1 MATRTAFKTP
11 SGRAFGSVL
20 IFRNEAKP
28 DSSRTLALV
37 RSLFERRGVSVCDA
51 DRAIT
56 RGSAASKVRWKAA
69 DLAIALGGDGTML
82 RVAREVAPRGI
93 PLLGVNL
100 GTLGFLS
107 GTEAGDLKLCL
118 DSILAGRFIIE
129 ERSMLSAEVRRGG
142 RILFGPEQALNEVV
156 IRSGEQAR
164 AITLSTRSGER
175 FVADYFGDGLIV
187 ATPTGSTAYSL
198 AASGPIVDPSLD
210 VTLVAPICPH
220 TLTQRPLIVP
230 AHLPLTIRLGKR
242 REGEAPAVLVSLDG
256 RSGCE
261 LRIGDEVR
269 VRRAQ
274 TPLRLLLPPGR
285 SFFEVLRRKLKW
297 GR

>member
-1 MATRTAFKTP
+1 MANPTASKIP
-11 SGRAFGSVL
+11 SVPAFNSVL

-28 DSSRTLALV
+28 DSSRTLALI
-37 RSLFERRGVSVCDA
+37 RSLLKARGV
-51 DRAIT
+51 RAVT
-56 RGSAASKVRWKAA
+56 AARVPTARSLRDA

-82 RVAREVAPRGI
+82 HVAREVAPRGI
-93 PLLGVNL
+93 PLLGVNI

-107 GTEAGDLKLCL
+107 AAEASDLKRCL
-118 DSILAGRFIIE
+118 IAVLAGRIAVE
-129 ERSMLSAEVRRGG
+129 ERSMLSAEVLRGG
-142 RILFGPEQALNEVV
+142 RRIHGPDLALNEVV
-156 IRSGEQAR
+156 IRCGEQAR

-198 AASGPIVDPSLD
+198 AASGPIIDPSLD

-220 TLTQRPLIVP
+220 ALTQRPLIVP

-242 REGEAPAVLVSLDG
+242 REGEAPRVLVSLDG
-256 RSGCE
+256 RPGCD
-261 LRIGDEVR
+261 LKLGDEVR
-269 VRRAQ
+269 VRRAE

-297 GR
+297 GQR

>member
-1 MATRTAFKTP
+1 LFKTP

-37 RSLFERRGVSVCDA
+37 RSLLKARGV
-51 DRAIT
+51 RAVTAGRIP
-56 RGSAASKVRWKAA
+56 SARALRDA

-82 RVAREVAPRGI
+82 HVAREVAPRGI
-93 PLLGVNL
+93 PLLGVNI

-107 GTEAGDLKLCL
+107 AAEAGDLKRCL
-118 DSILAGRFIIE
+118 NSVLGGRFAVE
-129 ERSMLSAEVRRGG
+129 ERSMLSAEVLRGG
-142 RILFGPEQALNEVV
+142 RRIYGPDLALNEVV
-156 IRSGEQAR
+156 IRCGEQAR

-198 AASGPIVDPSLD
+198 AASGPIIDPSLD

-220 TLTQRPLIVP
+220 ALTQRPLIVP

-242 REGEAPAVLVSLDG
+242 REGEVPRVLVSLDG
-256 RSGCE
+256 RPGCD
-261 LRIGDEVR
+261 LKLGDEVR
-269 VRRAQ
+269 VRRAE

-297 GR
+297 GQR

>member
-1 MATRTAFKTP
+1 LFKTP

-28 DSSRTLALV
+28 DSSRMLALV
-37 RSLFERRGVSVCDA
+37 RSLLKARGVSAV
-51 DRAIT
+51 T
-56 RGSAASKVRWKAA
+56 AARVPTARSLRDA

-82 RVAREVAPRGI
+82 HVAREVAPRGI
-93 PLLGVNL
+93 PLLGVNV

-107 GTEAGDLKLCL
+107 ATEAGDLKRCL
-118 DSILAGRFIIE
+118 NSVLAGRFAVE
-129 ERSMLSAEVRRGG
+129 ERSMLSAEVLRGG
-142 RILFGPEQALNEVV
+142 RRIFGPDLALNEVV
-156 IRSGEQAR
+156 IRCGEQAR

-198 AASGPIVDPSLD
+198 AASGPIIDPSLD

-220 TLTQRPLIVP
+220 ALTQRPLIVP

-242 REGEAPAVLVSLDG
+242 REGEVPRVLVSLDG
-256 RSGCE
+256 RPGCD
-261 LRIGDEVR
+261 LKIGDEVR
-269 VRRAQ
+269 VRRAE
-274 TPLRLLLPPGR
+274 TPLRLLLPPSR

-297 GR
+297 GQR

>member
-1 MATRTAFKTP
+1 MATPTSSKIP
-11 SGRAFGSVL
+11 SVRAFGSVL
-20 IFRNEAKP
+20 VFRNEAKA
-28 DSSRTLALV
+28 DSSRTLALIRALLKARGV
-37 RSLFERRGVSVCDA
+37 RAVTAARVPTARSLRD
-51 DRAIT
+51 
-56 RGSAASKVRWKAA
+56 A

-82 RVAREVAPRGI
+82 HVAREVAPRGI
-93 PLLGVNL
+93 PLLGVNM

-107 GTEAGDLKLCL
+107 AAEAGDLRRCVNSVL
-118 DSILAGRFIIE
+118 SGRFAVE
-129 ERSMLSAEVRRGG
+129 ERSMLSAEVLRGG
-142 RILFGPEQALNEVV
+142 RRIYGPDLALNEVV
-156 IRSGEQAR
+156 IRCGEQAR

-198 AASGPIVDPSLD
+198 AASGPIIDPSLD

-220 TLTQRPLIVP
+220 ALTQRPLIVP

-242 REGEAPAVLVSLDG
+242 REGEAPRVLVSLDG
-256 RSGCE
+256 RPGCD
-261 LRIGDEVR
+261 LKLGDEVR
-269 VRRAQ
+269 VRRAE

-297 GR
+297 GQR

>member
-1 MATRTAFKTP
+1 MANPTRSKTL
-11 SGRAFGSVL
+11 SGRAFGSAL

-37 RSLFERRGVSVCDA
+37 RSLLKARGV
-51 DRAIT
+51 RAVT
-56 RGSAASKVRWKAA
+56 AQRTPTARSLRDA

-93 PLLGVNL
+93 PLLGVNI

-107 GTEAGDLKLCL
+107 GTEARDLRRCVDRVLEGKF
-118 DSILAGRFIIE
+118 SVE
-129 ERSMLSAEVRRGG
+129 ERSMLSTEVLRGG
-142 RILFGPEQALNEVV
+142 RVIFGPELALNEAV
-156 IRSGEQAR
+156 IRCGEQAR

-198 AASGPIVDPSLD
+198 AASGPIIDPSLD

-230 AHLPLTIRLGKR
+230 AHLPLTIRLGR
-242 REGEAPAVLVSLDG
+242 RRADEVPAVLVSLDG
-256 RSGCE
+256 RPGCE
-261 LRIGDEVR
+261 LKIGDEVR
-269 VRRAQ
+269 VRRAE

-297 GR
+297 GQR

>member
-1 MATRTAFKTP
+1 MATPTSFKTH

-28 DSSRTLALV
+28 NSSRTLALI
-37 RSLFERRGVSVCDA
+37 RSLLKARGV
-51 DRAIT
+51 RAVT
-56 RGSAASKVRWKAA
+56 AARTPSARSLRDA

-82 RVAREVAPRGI
+82 HVAREVAPRGI
-93 PLLGVNL
+93 PLLGINI

-107 GTEAGDLKLCL
+107 GTEAGDLKRGVN
-118 DSILAGRFIIE
+118 SVLAGRFAVE
-129 ERSMLSAEVRRGG
+129 ERLMLSAEVLRGG
-142 RILFGPEQALNEVV
+142 RRVFGPDLALNEVV
-156 IRSGEQAR
+156 IRCGEQAR

-198 AASGPIVDPSLD
+198 AASGPIIDPSLD
-210 VTLVAPICPH
+210 ITLVAPICPH

-242 REGEAPAVLVSLDG
+242 REGEAPRVLVSLDG
-256 RSGCE
+256 RSGCD
-261 LRIGDEVR
+261 LKIGDEVR
-269 VRRAQ
+269 VHRAE

-285 SFFEVLRRKLKW
+285 TFFEVLRRKLKW
-297 GR
+297 GQR

>member
-1 MATRTAFKTP
+1 MATHLLSKTP

-20 IFRNEAKP
+20 IFRNEAKT
-28 DSSRTLALV
+28 DASRTLALV
-37 RSLFERRGVSVCDA
+37 RSLLKKRGV
-51 DRAIT
+51 RAVT
-56 RGSAASKVRWKAA
+56 AARVPSARSLRDA

-82 RVAREVAPRGI
+82 RVARDVAPRGI
-93 PLLGVNL
+93 PLLGVNI

-107 GTEAGDLKLCL
+107 GTEAGDLKRCL
-118 DSILAGRFIIE
+118 DSVLAGRFAVE
-129 ERSMLSAEVRRGG
+129 ERSMLSAEVLRGG
-142 RILFGPEQALNEVV
+142 RRIFGPELALNEAV
-156 IRSGEQAR
+156 IRCGEQAR

-198 AASGPIVDPSLD
+198 AASGPIIDPSLD

-230 AHLPLTIRLGKR
+230 AHLPLTIRLGKKR
-242 REGEAPAVLVSLDG
+242 ADEVPAVLVSLDG

-261 LRIGDEVR
+261 LKVGDEVR
-269 VRRAQ
+269 VRRAE

-297 GR
+297 GQR

>member
-1 MATRTAFKTP
+1 MAIPTSSKTP
-11 SGRAFGSVL
+11 SVRAFGSVL
-20 IFRNEAKP
+20 VFRNEAKP

-37 RSLFERRGVSVCDA
+37 RSLLKKHGV
-51 DRAIT
+51 RAVT
-56 RGSAASKVRWKAA
+56 AARVPTARSLRDA

-82 RVAREVAPRGI
+82 HVAREVAPRGI
-93 PLLGVNL
+93 PLLGINV

-107 GTEAGDLKLCL
+107 AAEAGDLKRCVSSVLT
-118 DSILAGRFIIE
+118 GRFAVE
-129 ERSMLSAEVRRGG
+129 ERSMLSAEVLRGG
-142 RILFGPEQALNEVV
+142 RRIYGPDLALNEVV
-156 IRSGEQAR
+156 IRCGEQAR

-198 AASGPIVDPSLD
+198 AASGPIIDPSLD

-220 TLTQRPLIVP
+220 ALTQRPLIVP

-242 REGEAPAVLVSLDG
+242 REGEAPRVLVSLDG
-256 RSGCE
+256 RPGCD
-261 LRIGDEVR
+261 LKLGDEVR
-269 VRRAQ
+269 VRRAE

-297 GR
+297 GQR

>member
-1 MATRTAFKTP
+1 MATRIRSKTS

-20 IFRNEAKP
+20 VFRNEDKA
-28 DSSRTLALV
+28 DSSRTLALI
-37 RSLFERRGVSVCDA
+37 RSLLKARGV
-51 DRAIT
+51 RAVT
-56 RGSAASKVRWKAA
+56 AARVPTARSLRDA

-93 PLLGVNL
+93 PLLGINI

-107 GTEAGDLKLCL
+107 ASEAGDLKRCV
-118 DSILAGRFIIE
+118 DSVLAGRYAVE
-129 ERSMLSAEVRRGG
+129 ERSMLSAEVLRGG
-142 RILFGPEQALNEVV
+142 RRIFGSELALNEVV
-156 IRSGEQAR
+156 IRCGEQAR

-198 AASGPIVDPSLD
+198 AASGPIIDPSLD

-220 TLTQRPLIVP
+220 ALTQRPLIVP
-230 AHLPLTIRLGKR
+230 AHLPLTIRLGRR
-242 REGEAPAVLVSLDG
+242 REGEVPRVLVSLDG
-256 RSGCE
+256 RSGCD
-261 LRIGDEVR
+261 LKIGDEVR
-269 VRRAQ
+269 VRRAE

-297 GR
+297 GQR

>member
-1 MATRTAFKTP
+1 MANPTRSKIP
-11 SGRAFGSVL
+11 SGRAFGSAL

-28 DSSRTLALV
+28 DSSRILALV
-37 RSLFERRGVSVCDA
+37 RSLLKARGVRAVTAQRNPTARSLRDA
-51 DRAIT
+51 DF
-56 RGSAASKVRWKAA
+56 
-69 DLAIALGGDGTML
+69 AIALGGDGTML

-93 PLLGVNL
+93 PLLGVNI

-107 GTEAGDLKLCL
+107 GTEAGDLRRCVDKVLEGKF
-118 DSILAGRFIIE
+118 SVE
-129 ERSMLSAEVRRGG
+129 ERSMLSTEVLRGG
-142 RILFGPEQALNEVV
+142 RVIFGPELALNEAV
-156 IRSGEQAR
+156 IRCGEQAR

-198 AASGPIVDPSLD
+198 AASGPIIDPSLD

-230 AHLPLTIRLGKR
+230 AHLPLTIKLGR
-242 REGEAPAVLVSLDG
+242 RRADEVPAVLVSLDG
-256 RSGCE
+256 RPGCE
-261 LRIGDEVR
+261 LKIGDEVR
-269 VRRAQ
+269 VRRAE

-297 GR
+297 GQR

>member
-1 MATRTAFKTP
+1 MATRTASKTH
-11 SGRAFGSVL
+11 SGRAFGSALV
-20 IFRNEAKP
+20 FRNETKS

-37 RSLFERRGVSVCDA
+37 RSLLKSRGVRVTTAAGSPSA
-51 DRAIT
+51 RAL
-56 RGSAASKVRWKAA
+56 RDA

-93 PLLGVNL
+93 PLLGVNI

-107 GTEAGDLKLCL
+107 ATEAGDLKRCL
-118 DSILAGRFIIE
+118 DAVLAGRFAVE
-129 ERSMLSAEVRRGG
+129 ERSMLSAEVLRGG
-142 RILFGPEQALNEVV
+142 RLLFGTELALNEVV
-156 IRSGEQAR
+156 IRCGEQAR

-198 AASGPIVDPSLD
+198 AASGPIIDPSLD

-230 AHLPLTIRLGKR
+230 AHLPLTIRLGR
-242 REGEAPAVLVSLDG
+242 RRADEVPAVLVSLDG
-256 RSGCE
+256 RPGCE
-261 LRIGDEVR
+261 LKIGDEVR
-269 VRRAQ
+269 VRRAE

-297 GR
+297 GQR

>member
-1 MATRTAFKTP
+1 MATRTQSKTP

-37 RSLFERRGVSVCDA
+37 RSLLKKRGV
-51 DRAIT
+51 RAVT
-56 RGSAASKVRWKAA
+56 AARVPTARSLRDA

-82 RVAREVAPRGI
+82 RVARDVAPRGI
-93 PLLGVNL
+93 PLLGVNI

-107 GTEAGDLKLCL
+107 GTEAGDLKRCL
-118 DSILAGRFIIE
+118 DAVLAGRFAVE
-129 ERSMLSAEVRRGG
+129 ERSMLSAEVLRGG
-142 RILFGPEQALNEVV
+142 RKIFGSDQALNEVV
-156 IRSGEQAR
+156 IRCGEQAR

-175 FVADYFGDGLIV
+175 FVADYFGDGLII

-198 AASGPIVDPSLD
+198 AASGPIIDPSLD

-220 TLTQRPLIVP
+220 ALTQRPLIVP

-242 REGEAPAVLVSLDG
+242 REGEVPRVLVSLDG
-256 RSGCE
+256 RPGCD
-261 LRIGDEVR
+261 LKLGDEVR
-269 VRRAQ
+269 VRRAE

-297 GR
+297 GQR

>member
-1 MATRTAFKTP
+1 MATPTFSKIP
-11 SGRAFGSVL
+11 SVRAFGSVL
-20 IFRNEAKP
+20 VFRNEAKP
-28 DSSRTLALV
+28 DSSRTLALI
-37 RSLFERRGVSVCDA
+37 RSLLKKSGV
-51 DRAIT
+51 RAVT
-56 RGSAASKVRWKAA
+56 AARVPTARSLRDA

-82 RVAREVAPRGI
+82 HVAREVAPRGI
-93 PLLGVNL
+93 PLLGVNI

-107 GTEAGDLKLCL
+107 AAEAGDLKRCVN
-118 DSILAGRFIIE
+118 SVLAGRFAVE
-129 ERSMLSAEVRRGG
+129 ERSMLSAEVLRGG
-142 RILFGPEQALNEVV
+142 RRVYGPDLALNEVV
-156 IRSGEQAR
+156 IRCGEQAR

-198 AASGPIVDPSLD
+198 AASGPIIDPSLD

-220 TLTQRPLIVP
+220 ALTQRPLIVP

-242 REGEAPAVLVSLDG
+242 REGEAPRVLVSLDG
-256 RSGCE
+256 RPGCD
-261 LRIGDEVR
+261 LKLGDEVR
-269 VRRAQ
+269 VRRAE

-297 GR
+297 GQR

>member
-1 MATRTAFKTP
+1 MATPTRSKIP

-20 IFRNEAKP
+20 IFCNEAKP

-37 RSLFERRGVSVCDA
+37 RSLLKARGV
-51 DRAIT
+51 RAVT
-56 RGSAASKVRWKAA
+56 ASRKPTARSLRDA

-93 PLLGVNL
+93 PLLGVNI

-107 GTEAGDLKLCL
+107 GTEAKDLKRCL
-118 DSILAGRFIIE
+118 DRVLAGRFAVE
-129 ERSMLSAEVRRGG
+129 ERSMLSTEVLRGG
-142 RILFGPEQALNEVV
+142 RVIFGPELALNETV
-156 IRSGEQAR
+156 IRCGEQAR

-198 AASGPIVDPSLD
+198 AASGPIIDPSLD

-230 AHLPLTIRLGKR
+230 AHLPLTIRLGR
-242 REGEAPAVLVSLDG
+242 RRADEVPAVLVSLDG
-256 RSGCE
+256 RPGCE
-261 LRIGDEVR
+261 LKIGDEVR
-269 VRRAQ
+269 VRRAE

-285 SFFEVLRRKLKW
+285 SFFAVLRLKLKW
-297 GR
+297 GQR

>member
-1 MATRTAFKTP
+1 MVAPTLFKTP

-37 RSLFERRGVSVCDA
+37 RSLLRARGV
-51 DRAIT
+51 RAVTAGRIP
-56 RGSAASKVRWKAA
+56 SARALRDA

-82 RVAREVAPRGI
+82 HVAREVAPRGI
-93 PLLGVNL
+93 PLLGVNI

-107 GTEAGDLKLCL
+107 ATETGDLKRCL
-118 DSILAGRFIIE
+118 NSVLGGRFAVE
-129 ERSMLSAEVRRGG
+129 ERSMLSAEVLRGG
-142 RILFGPEQALNEVV
+142 RRIFGPDLALNEVV
-156 IRSGEQAR
+156 IRCGEQAR

-198 AASGPIVDPSLD
+198 AASGPIIVPSLD

-220 TLTQRPLIVP
+220 ALTQRPLIVP

-242 REGEAPAVLVSLDG
+242 REGEVPRVLVSLDG
-256 RSGCE
+256 RPGCD
-261 LRIGDEVR
+261 LKIGDEVR
-269 VRRAQ
+269 VRRAE
-274 TPLRLLLPPGR
+274 TPLRLLLPPAR

-297 GR
+297 GQR

>member
-1 MATRTAFKTP
+1 MATPTSSKIP
-11 SGRAFGSVL
+11 SVPAFGSVL

-28 DSSRTLALV
+28 DSSRTLELV
-37 RSLFERRGVSVCDA
+37 RALLKKHGVRTVTAARVPTARSLRD
-51 DRAIT
+51 
-56 RGSAASKVRWKAA
+56 A
-69 DLAIALGGDGTML
+69 DLAVALGGDGTML
-82 RVAREVAPRGI
+82 HVAREVAPRGI
-93 PLLGVNL
+93 PLLGVNI

-107 GTEAGDLKLCL
+107 AAEAGDLKRCV
-118 DSILAGRFIIE
+118 SAVLAGRFAVE
-129 ERSMLSAEVRRGG
+129 ERSMLSAEVLRAGRR
-142 RILFGPEQALNEVV
+142 IYGPDLALNEVV
-156 IRSGEQAR
+156 IRCGEQAR

-198 AASGPIVDPSLD
+198 AASGPIIDPSLD

-220 TLTQRPLIVP
+220 ALTQRPLIVP

-242 REGEAPAVLVSLDG
+242 REGEAPRVLVSLDG
-256 RSGCE
+256 RPGCD
-261 LRIGDEVR
+261 LKLGDEVR
-269 VRRAQ
+269 VRRAE

-297 GR
+297 GQR

>member
-1 MATRTAFKTP
+1 MATPTSSRIP
-11 SGRAFGSVL
+11 SVRAFGSVL
-20 IFRNEAKP
+20 VFRNEAKP
-28 DSSRTLALV
+28 DSSRTLALICALLKARGV
-37 RSLFERRGVSVCDA
+37 RAVTAARVPTARSLRD
-51 DRAIT
+51 
-56 RGSAASKVRWKAA
+56 A

-82 RVAREVAPRGI
+82 HVAREVAPRGI
-93 PLLGVNL
+93 PLLGINV

-107 GTEAGDLKLCL
+107 AAEAGDLKRCVNSVL
-118 DSILAGRFIIE
+118 SGRFAVE
-129 ERSMLSAEVRRGG
+129 ERSMLSAEVLRGG
-142 RILFGPEQALNEVV
+142 RRIYGPDLALNEVV
-156 IRSGEQAR
+156 IRCGEQAR

-198 AASGPIVDPSLD
+198 AASGPIIDPSLD

-220 TLTQRPLIVP
+220 ALTQRPLIVP

-242 REGEAPAVLVSLDG
+242 REGEAPRVLVSLDG
-256 RSGCE
+256 RPGCD
-261 LRIGDEVR
+261 LKLGDEVR
-269 VRRAQ
+269 VRRAE

-297 GR
+297 GQR

>member
-1 MATRTAFKTP
+1 MANPTRSKIP
-11 SGRAFGSVL
+11 SGRAFGSAL

-37 RSLFERRGVSVCDA
+37 RSLLKARGVKAVTAQRKPTARSLRDA
-51 DRAIT
+51 DI
-56 RGSAASKVRWKAA
+56 
-69 DLAIALGGDGTML
+69 AIALGGDGTML
-82 RVAREVAPRGI
+82 HVAREVAPRGI
-93 PLLGVNL
+93 PLLGVNI

-107 GTEAGDLKLCL
+107 GTEAGDLKRCL
-118 DSILAGRFIIE
+118 DKVLEGKFSVE
-129 ERSMLSAEVRRGG
+129 ERSMLSTEVLRGG
-142 RILFGPEQALNEVV
+142 RVIFGPELALNEAV
-156 IRSGEQAR
+156 IRCGEQAR

-198 AASGPIVDPSLD
+198 AASGPIIDPSLD

-230 AHLPLTIRLGKR
+230 AHLPLTIKLGR
-242 REGEAPAVLVSLDG
+242 RRADEVPAVLVSLDG
-256 RSGCE
+256 RPGCE
-261 LRIGDEVR
+261 LKIGDEVR
-269 VRRAQ
+269 VRRAE

-297 GR
+297 GQR

>member
-1 MATRTAFKTP
+1 MATSSTSKNSSR
-11 SGRAFGSVL
+11 RAFGAAL
-20 IFRNEAKP
+20 IFHNESKP
-28 DSSRTLALV
+28 DAVRTLKNLRAL
-37 RSLFERRGVSVCDA
+37 LKARGVLSWIAGIRPSAEAVRRA
-51 DRAIT
+51 DF
-56 RGSAASKVRWKAA
+56 
-69 DLAIALGGDGTML
+69 AIALGGDGTML

-107 GTEAGDLKLCL
+107 GTEAADLKRRL
-118 DSILAGRFIIE
+118 DAVISGRFIVE
-129 ERSMLSAEVRRGG
+129 ERSMLTAEVSRRGK
-142 RILFGPEQALNEVV
+142 RVFGPELALNEVV
-156 IRSGEQAR
+156 IRCGDQAR

-175 FVADYFGDGLIV
+175 FVADFFGDGLIV

-210 VTLVAPICPH
+210 VTLLAPICPH

-230 AHLPLTIRLGKR
+230 AHLPLSIQLNPR
-242 REGEAPAVLVSLDG
+242 RQETPRVLVSLDG
-256 RSGCE
+256 RPGCE
-261 LRIGDEVR
+261 LKVGDEVR
-269 VRRAQ
+269 VRRAE

-297 GR
+297 GKL